1 MKFPFFRILFA
12 FRFAAVLQDVCEA
25 YEGPLQLTTLSVITE
40 LFGAGGVL
48 PYHTSFGRPLLGRR
62 RWRDTLSSIA
72 QSPTPPRA
80 TRGLALVREA
90 IFGSRQDFTAI
101 TIDRAIVLLA
111 VPMVLEMAME
121 SLFGIVDIFFVAH
134 LGADATA
141 TVGITEG
148 MLYIVMSI
156 AVGLSMGTTAVVAR
170 RTGEH
175 DKDGAAVSAF
185 QSIILGVACALV
197 IFCVGLPFA
206 PRLLALM
213 GASPGIL
220 HVGSTYSRIMLSG
233 SGVILMLF
241 LINAIFRGAGDAAV
255 AMRVLWVA
263 NIINIVLDPCL
274 IMGLGPFP
282 RLGVTGAAVS
292 TTIGRSVGVLYQ
304 IYLLRR
310 GTGRMELYRR
320 HVRLVFSVM
329 KTIIRIAANG
339 VLQFL
344 IATASWIALIR
355 LIQTFGSAAT
365 AGYTVA
371 IRIIIF
377 SILPSWG
384 LSSAAATLVGQNLGA
399 KRPDR
404 AEKSVWR
411 AAFFD
416 MIFLGAVSV
425 VYLLFAPQ
433 LVGLFSRDPVVIGYA
448 ASCLRIV
455 SVCYVLYAY
464 GMVIVQAFNGAGDTR
479 TPTLINLVCF
489 WMVQLPLAFTLAKG
503 LRLGPKGVF
512 LAILIAETL
521 LALIAIYVFRLGRW
535 KEKVV

>member
-1 MKFPFFRILFA
+1 MR
-12 FRFAAVLQDVCEA
+12 
-25 YEGPLQLTTLSVITE
+25 GWTL
-40 LFGAGGVL
+40 L
-48 PYHTSFGRPLLGRR
+48 
-62 RWRDTLSSIA
+62 
-72 QSPTPPRA
+72 
-80 TRGLALVREA
+80 REA

-101 TIDRAIVLLA
+101 GIDRAIVLLA

-141 TVGITEG
+141 TVGITES
-148 MLYIVMSI
+148 MMYIVMSI
-156 AVGLSMGTTAVVAR
+156 AVGLSMGTAAVVAR

-175 DKDGAAVSAF
+175 DKEGAAVSAF
-185 QSIILGVACALV
+185 QSLLLGLACSVV
-197 IFCVGLPFA
+197 IFCVCLPLA

-213 GASPGIL
+213 GANPAIL
-220 HVGSTYSRIMLSG
+220 QVGSTYSRVMLSG

-282 RLGVTGAAVS
+282 KLGVTGAAVS
-292 TTIGRSVGVLYQ
+292 TTIGRSVGILYQ

-310 GTGRMELYRR
+310 GTGRMEIHRR
-320 HVRLVFSVM
+320 HVQLVLSVM
-329 KTIIRIAANG
+329 KTIVRIAANG

-344 IATASWIALIR
+344 IATASWIALVR
-355 LIQTFGSAAT
+355 LIQTFGSQAT
-365 AGYTVA
+365 AGYTLA

-404 AEKSVWR
+404 AEQSVWR

-416 MIFLGAVSV
+416 MIFLGSVSLI
-425 VYLLFAPQ
+425 YMLFAPW
-433 LVGLFSRDPVVIGYA
+433 LVGLFTHDPVVAGYA
-448 ASCLRIV
+448 ASCLRII

-479 TPTLINLVCF
+479 TPTLINLFCF
-489 WMVQLPLAFTLAKG
+489 WIIQLPLAYTLAKG
-503 LRLGPKGVF
+503 VNLGPKGAF
-512 LAILIAETL
+512 FAILVAETF

-535 KEKVV
+535 KQKVV